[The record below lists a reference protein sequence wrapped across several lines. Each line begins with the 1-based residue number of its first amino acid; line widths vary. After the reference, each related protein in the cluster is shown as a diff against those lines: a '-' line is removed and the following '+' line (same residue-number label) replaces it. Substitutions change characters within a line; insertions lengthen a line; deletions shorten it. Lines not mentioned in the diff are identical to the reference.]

1 MAPDAAPLTELL
13 KAWSEGDADAGERL
27 MPLVYAELRRRAAQH
42 LRRERQGHTLE
53 PVALVHEAYVR
64 LIDQKTP
71 WQNRE
76 HFYAVASRM
85 MRRVL
90 VDHARARQRA
100 KRSAGVRVTLSQVAA
115 APEPMVEVLALDQA
129 LDELAVREPRQ
140 VRLVELRY
148 FGGLSESEAAA
159 ALSISRA
166 TASREWSLARAW
178 LYRRL
183 HQDPAAPRR

>member
-1 MAPDAAPLTELL
+1 
-13 KAWSEGDADAGERL
+13 
-27 MPLVYAELRRRAAQH
+27 
-42 LRRERQGHTLE
+42 
-53 PVALVHEAYVR
+53 
-64 LIDQKTP
+64 
-71 WQNRE
+71 
-76 HFYAVASRM
+76 M

-100 KRSAGVRVTLSQVAA
+100 KRSAGVRVTLSGVA
-115 APEPMVEVLALDQA
+115 APERMVEVLALDQA

-148 FGGLSESEAAA
+148 FGGLSESEAAS

-166 TASREWSLARAW
+166 TASREWSVARAW

-183 HQDPAAPRR
+183 HEGKGTADRR

>member
-1 MAPDAAPLTELL
+1 
-13 KAWSEGDADAGERL
+13 
-27 MPLVYAELRRRAAQH
+27 
-42 LRRERQGHTLE
+42 
-53 PVALVHEAYVR
+53 
-64 LIDQKTP
+64 
-71 WQNRE
+71 
-76 HFYAVASRM
+76 M

-100 KRSAGVRVTLSQVAA
+100 KRSAGVRVTLTEVAA

-129 LDELAVREPRQ
+129 LDELALREPRQ

-166 TASREWSLARAW
+166 TATREWSLARAW

-183 HQDPAAPRR
+183 HQGTAGGLDRP

>member
-1 MAPDAAPLTELL
+1 MAPDAAPVTELL
-13 KAWSEGDADAGERL
+13 KAWSEGDAAAGERL

-53 PVALVHEAYVR
+53 PAALVHEAYVR

-76 HFYAVASRM
+76 HFYAVASSM

-100 KRSAGVRVTLSQVAA
+100 KRSAGVRVTLRNVAA
-115 APEPMVEVLALDQA
+115 REPMVDVLALDQA

-183 HQDPAAPRR
+183 HQGGGGLESP